1 MLALFLAA
9 GVYGAG
15 PPPWRTIV
23 LPTDYRSQSF
33 LRTKYADDVLDY
45 GVDFSALIEGDMIAS
60 MTVTGTLGLT
70 ISRIGQARG
79 SVFFWLGGTAG
90 PLSSVLVEVVTT
102 QGRTISTRVNFLVLG

>member
-33 LRTKYADDVLDY
+33 LRTKYADEVLDY
-45 GVDFSALIEGDMIAS
+45 GVDFSTCIEGDMIAS
-60 MTVTGTLGLT
+60 ITVTASAGLT
-70 ISRIGQARG
+70 VSRIGQARG
-79 SVFFWLGGTAG
+79 SVIFWLGGTAG
-90 PLSSVLVEVVTT
+90 PASSVLVEIMTA
-102 QGRTISTRVNFLVLG
+102 QGRTIATRINYLIIV